1 MRGQAQFLSNY
12 QVKWA
17 MEWVRWSEAVI
28 TIYHQARG
36 LGAWGRTEADEEAA
50 PDGTVLAGTRSMS
63 MRTMHKSE
71 FLYFNHKQHS
81 FLTGKKL
88 YIETDVYLY

>member
-1 MRGQAQFLSNY
+1 M
-12 QVKWA
+12 
-17 MEWVRWSEAVI
+17 I

-36 LGAWGRTEADEEAA
+36 LDAWGRTEADEEAA

-81 FLTGKKL
+81 FLTGKNDTLKQTFTCTKSLIKL
-88 YIETDVYLY
+88 EK